1 MLDAIKNRRSIRF
14 MRKEEIPQNILDD
27 IIKAGFCAPSGHNNK
42 GWQVYYTTDR
52 DRLEEISKM
61 HKWAKF
67 AANAGSVICVCYDT
81 SELEDFWVEDC
92 SAFMEN
98 MLIQATEYG
107 LGSCWIGVRGIE
119 IDGVKVEDRVRE
131 IFKIDPDYRILS
143 LCIIGKTAKSFNF
156 TKEINIEERIHRI

>member
-14 MRKEEIPQNILDD
+14 MTGEKIEEEIIDD
-27 IIKAGFCAPSGHNNK
+27 IIRAGFQAPSGHNNK
-42 GWQVYYTTDR
+42 GWHVFWTNDSSKLTDV
-52 DRLEEISKM
+52 SQM
-61 HKWAKF
+61 HKWARF
-67 AANAGSVICVCYDT
+67 AAKAGAVVCVAYDT
-81 SELEDFWVEDC
+81 SELADFWVEDS

-131 IFKIDPDYRILS
+131 IFGIDPKLKILS
-143 LCIIGKTAKSFNF
+143 LCIIGHTAKKFNF
-156 TKEINIEERIHRI
+156 TKELNLAERIHRV